1 MDARCDSLRERRD
14 KSWKREERAREGAGE
29 SGERVHLAFVSLSLS
44 HTLILAV
51 SGFTQ
56 VNRRGIT
63 GSQEGGSRCES
74 K

>member
-29 SGERVHLAFVSLSLS
+29 SGERVHLAFVSL
-44 HTLILAV
+44 TLILAV

-63 GSQEGGSRCES
+63 GSQEGGSRGES